1 MKKFM
6 LFFSIFIILAI
17 FLLKFDFNRAFKDE
31 AYTQIKGEGKLGPS
45 RHAYAPIPDAMHKRK
60 SVRPAL
66 RKEVTSITLRG
77 IDVSIRY
84 FADRK

>member
-1 MKKFM
+1 SEERRIADQSERETSGYSLKQMSYAKRHG
-6 LFFSIFIILAI
+6 FFISC
-17 FLLKFDFNRAFKDE
+17 R
-31 AYTQIKGEGKLGPS
+31 LGPS